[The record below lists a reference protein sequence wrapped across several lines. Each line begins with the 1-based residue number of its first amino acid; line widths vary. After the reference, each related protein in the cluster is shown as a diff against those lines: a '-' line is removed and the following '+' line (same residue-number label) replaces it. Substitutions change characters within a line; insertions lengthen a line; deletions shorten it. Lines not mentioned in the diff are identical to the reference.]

1 MDSIDAI
8 ISMIDLMTNTKSKK
22 HILGGI
28 LLSIALLFGCLAITT
43 LTISPQEDNDEQ

>member
-22 HILGGI
+22 HILGSI
-28 LLSIALLFGCLAITT
+28 LLGISLFECLAITI
-43 LTISPQEDNDEQ
+43 LTISPQEDYDEQ